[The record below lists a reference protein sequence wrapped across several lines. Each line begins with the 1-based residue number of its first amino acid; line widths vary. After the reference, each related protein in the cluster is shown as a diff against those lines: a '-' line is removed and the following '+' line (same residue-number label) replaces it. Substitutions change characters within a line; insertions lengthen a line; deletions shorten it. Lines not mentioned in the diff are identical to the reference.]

1 MSLKNRDLNVLIAD
15 DSRLVTNSIS
25 AMLKKLGVKNIKS
38 VYKPLEVLGAF
49 KHDNF
54 DLIICDYNFQAQL
67 NGFQIMEELKYH
79 KYLPAQTTFVFLTGE
94 NDLKIVRSIID
105 SEPDDYLLKP
115 FSQEFFQTRLRSAMK
130 RRASLVRIHEELSN
144 ANYEGAV
151 TACDELL
158 PLHPNYST
166 LIRRYKAYALVQS
179 KQFAKARDEYEQLLK
194 EDNFDWIK
202 TSLANTLIET
212 NELDKAK
219 VVLDSIKRKDDNP
232 YYHDE
237 MSRLAVEH
245 EDIPKAIEHLKLSA
259 MLLDAGAERE
269 LVIANLSL
277 AKESYNDAVTYIKR
291 YYEKNINTF
300 RGGIFTKLNYVRY
313 FLYRA
318 LFAPGIYNFDNLL
331 VGLKPFISEIERSNE
346 LKTQSDLISAHI
358 ALIKGDL
365 KSAFTSVKQVLKTD
379 SLVHFYDLYHLCVL
393 LERCSYMKDVKLLLP
408 KLRDT
413 IREAQHPSIL
423 RSQIHLLKSLEERF
437 QTSQEEIT
445 RIRRHLAS
453 QKSIPASE
461 ISAHFDH
468 YFQLHDL
475 LPNSAK
481 ICLAII
487 KLASMRPFDYQGDY
501 HILQKLEACNKVMES
516 IYSKEE
522 LDTMEIQSMYVQA
535 KNNIKISKL
544 V

>member
-1 MSLKNRDLNVLIAD
+1 MGLSNRDLKVLIAD

-25 AMLKKLGVKNIKS
+25 AMLKKIGVKDVKC
-38 VYKPLEVLGAF
+38 VYKPLEVLGSC
-49 KHDNF
+49 KQDNF
-54 DLIICDYNFQAQL
+54 DLIICDYNFNTQL
-67 NGFQIMEELKYH
+67 NGFQIMEELKHH
-79 KYLPAQTTFVFLTGE
+79 KNLPANTTFVFLTGE

-115 FSQEFFQTRLRSAMK
+115 FSQGFFQTRLRAAMK
-130 RRASLVRIHEELSN
+130 RRTALIKIYQELLN
-144 ANYEGAV
+144 ANYEGV
-151 TACDELL
+151 ITACDELL
-158 PLHPNYST
+158 PVYPNYTT

-179 KQFAKARDEYEQLLK
+179 KQFARARDEYEQMLK
-194 EDNFDWIK
+194 QDNFDWIK

-212 NELDKAK
+212 QELDKARE
-219 VVLDSIKRKDDNP
+219 VLDSLKRKDDNP

-277 AKESYNDAVTYIKR
+277 AKESYDDAVTYIKR

-300 RGGIFTKLNYVRY
+300 RGGVFTKLNYVRY

-318 LFAPGIYNFDNLL
+318 LFAPGNYNFDNLL
-331 VGLKPFISEIERSNE
+331 VGLKPFISDIERSEE
-346 LKTQSDLISAHI
+346 LKTQANLISAHV
-358 ALIKGDL
+358 ALIRGDL
-365 KSAFTSVKQVLKTD
+365 KSAFINVKQALKAGNL
-379 SLVHFYDLYHLCVL
+379 SHFYDQYHLCVL

-408 KLRDT
+408 KLRAT
-413 IREAQHPSIL
+413 IGEAQHPSVYS
-423 RSQIHLLKSLEERF
+423 SQVHMLKSLEERF
-437 QTSQEEIT
+437 YKSQKEIAE
-445 RIRRHLAS
+445 IRTHLAG
-453 QKSIPASE
+453 QRTIAASE
-461 ISAHFDH
+461 ISGHFDH
-468 YFQLHDL
+468 YFRLHDL

-501 HILQKLEACNKVMES
+501 HILQKLDACNKVIES
-516 IYSKEE
+516 LYSKEQLHE
-522 LDTMEIQSMYVQA
+522 MTYQSMYDKA
-535 KNNIKISKL
+535 KFNIRK
-544 V
+544 VV

>member
-1 MSLKNRDLNVLIAD
+1 MSLNNRDLKVLIAD

-25 AMLKKLGVKNIKS
+25 AMLKKIGVKDIKC
-38 VYKPLEVLGAF
+38 VYKPLEVLNAC
-49 KHDNF
+49 KNDNF
-54 DLIICDYNFQAQL
+54 DLVICDYNFQTQL

-79 KYLPAQTTFVFLTGE
+79 KYLPAHTTFVFLTGE

-130 RRASLVRIHEELSN
+130 RRASLVKIHEELSN

-179 KQFAKARDEYEQLLK
+179 KQFARARDEYEQMLE

-202 TSLANTLIET
+202 TSLANTLIEAH
-212 NELDKAK
+212 EFDKAQE
-219 VVLDSIKRKDDNP
+219 VLDSLQRKDDNP

-237 MSRLAVEH
+237 MSRLAVEK
-245 EDIPKAIEHLKLSA
+245 DDLPRAIEHLKLSA

-277 AKESYNDAVTYIKR
+277 AKESYNDAVTYMKR

-300 RGGIFTKLNYVRY
+300 RGGVLTKLNYVRC

-318 LFAPGIYNFDNLL
+318 LLSPGTYNFDNMLA
-331 VGLKPFISEIERSNE
+331 GLKPFIREIERSNE
-346 LKTQSDLISAHI
+346 LNTQSDLIAAHI
-358 ALIKGDL
+358 ALIRGDL
-365 KSAFTSVKQVLKTD
+365 KKAVTNVKQALKANDLT
-379 SLVHFYDLYHLCVL
+379 HFYDQYHLCVL
-393 LERCSYMKDVKLLLP
+393 LERCSYMKDVKILLP
-408 KLRDT
+408 KARSA
-413 IREAQHPSIL
+413 IAKEQHPSIL
-423 RSQIHLLKSLEERF
+423 RSQIHMF
-437 QTSQEEIT
+437 QSFEVRIQE
-445 RIRRHLAS
+445 S
-453 QKSIPASE
+453 QKEIAQIREHLVGQKTIAAAE
-461 ISAHFDH
+461 ISTHFDH
-468 YFQLHDL
+468 YFKLHEL
-475 LPNSAK
+475 LPNSAR

-487 KLASMRPFDYQGDY
+487 KLASIRPFNYQGNY
-501 HILQKLEACNKVMES
+501 HILSKIEACHKVMES
-516 IYSKEE
+516 LCSKEQ
-522 LDTMEIQSMYVQA
+522 LGDMEYHSMYDKA
-535 KNNIKISKL
+535 KSNIRKVI
-544 V
+544 

>member
-1 MSLKNRDLNVLIAD
+1 MSLNNRDLKVLIAD

-25 AMLKKLGVKNIKS
+25 AMLKKIGVKDIKC
-38 VYKPLEVLGAF
+38 VYKPLEVLGAC

-54 DLIICDYNFQAQL
+54 DLIICDYNFQTQL

-130 RRASLVRIHEELSN
+130 RRASLVRIHEEMSN

-179 KQFAKARDEYEQLLK
+179 KQFSRARDEYEQLLR

-219 VVLDSIKRKDDNP
+219 EVLDSIKRKDDNP

-277 AKESYNDAVTYIKR
+277 AKESYDDAVTYIKR

-331 VGLKPFISEIERSNE
+331 VGLKPFISEIERSDE

-365 KSAFTSVKQVLKTD
+365 KSAFTSVKRALKAD
-379 SLVHFYDLYHLCVL
+379 NLAHFYDQYHLCVL

-408 KLRDT
+408 VARAT
-413 IREAQHPSIL
+413 ISEAQHPSIL
-423 RSQIHLLKSLEERF
+423 RSQVHMLKSLEE
-437 QTSQEEIT
+437 SY
-445 RIRRHLAS
+445 LAS
-453 QKSIPASE
+453 QKEIARIREHLAGQKSIAAAE
-461 ISAHFDH
+461 ISSHFDH

-475 LPNSAK
+475 LPNSAR

-487 KLASMRPFDYQGDY
+487 KLAAIRPFNYQGNY
-501 HILQKLEACNKVMES
+501 HILNKIEACNKVMES
-516 IYSKEE
+516 LYSSEQ
-522 LDTMEIQSMYVQA
+522 LGAMEYHSMYDKA
-535 KNNIKISKL
+535 KNNIRK
-544 V
+544 VV